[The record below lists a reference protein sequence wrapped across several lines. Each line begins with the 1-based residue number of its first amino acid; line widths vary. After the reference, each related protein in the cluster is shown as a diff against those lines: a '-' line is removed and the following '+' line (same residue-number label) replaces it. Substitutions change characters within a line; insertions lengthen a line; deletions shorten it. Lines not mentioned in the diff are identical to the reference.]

1 MSMLIVSPHNNDEG
15 LKKKKTQKREDRRQL
30 LKLRAIILYKN
41 KCIPMGIL
49 LK

>member
-15 LKKKKTQKREDRRQL
+15 LKKNPKKREDRRQL